1 MPPDGPPASVVTCA
15 SPDSR
20 RAWLFRGLALVAPVV
35 AVLGIEWA
43 LRWSGHHRPTA
54 FWLDSGDGMLRANP
68 AFGAAYVGET
78 QARMPRPLKIR
89 QQKES
94 GTLRVLVLG
103 ESAALGDPEPG
114 FGMPRFLQAQLETR
128 YPGRKIEVLNAAITA
143 LNSHALR
150 RIASDSIRLGAD
162 VWVVYPGNNEVH
174 GPFGPASNPLGKAP
188 SLAVVRTGLL
198 LRSTALGQ
206 WIFRIQEGQGDGLS
220 LAPRWAGLET
230 FSKSP
235 IAADDPRLEVVRE
248 SYRRNLTD
256 LVRFGVESGAQV
268 LLGTMAVNLP
278 DCPPF
283 GSLPLEGSPQ
293 ILSQWKDLADRG
305 RAQDAAGDWSGAVE
319 SWSQAVALAPRHA
332 ESRFQLGLAR
342 LNAGDGTRG
351 TSDLEAA
358 RDLDTLRFRADSRIV
373 AITREVAAA
382 AASPRVLLVD
392 AAAELKGEDPQR
404 PPGADLFFEHVH
416 LRPEGNDR
424 LARLFAKALV
434 MGLAEGTPSSASSA
448 TWATETACRTRLGW
462 NSHAGVRLWTQVR
475 ALCQKPPFSFQSHKE
490 ARDRFLDDRLAE
502 ANMEARRAGLA
513 ASIQALE
520 SAVTRHPT
528 DWHLAEQSAR
538 LLRQGRRWTNA
549 IEAWKRVVQ
558 EAPDHVVAW
567 HFLGEA
573 QAQTGDRRAA
583 VESQSRALALRPDF
597 VEAALALGQL
607 YGELGRFQESISVF
621 DQSLKRD
628 PRNLEALINK
638 ALTLEAMGR
647 RAESVPLLSLAMTEH
662 PQSTLPCVRLGELLS
677 ARKEYAGAVAAFEE
691 AARRE
696 PANLGVLQRLAGEL
710 GRADRPA
717 QAEAVLRRAVQADLQ
732 NASVRI
738 DLGVA
743 LARQTRFAD
752 AIVEF
757 EAALRV
763 QPDNASARTYLERAR
778 AMLSAVPQ
786 STPQRKR

>member
-1 MPPDGPPASVVTCA
+1 
-15 SPDSR
+15 
-20 RAWLFRGLALVAPVV
+20 
-35 AVLGIEWA
+35 
-43 LRWSGHHRPTA
+43 
-54 FWLDSGDGMLRANP
+54 
-68 AFGAAYVGET
+68 
-78 QARMPRPLKIR
+78 
-89 QQKES
+89 
-94 GTLRVLVLG
+94 
-103 ESAALGDPEPG
+103 
-114 FGMPRFLQAQLETR
+114 
-128 YPGRKIEVLNAAITA
+128 
-143 LNSHALR
+143 
-150 RIASDSIRLGAD
+150 
-162 VWVVYPGNNEVH
+162 
-174 GPFGPASNPLGKAP
+174 
-188 SLAVVRTGLL
+188 
-198 LRSTALGQ
+198 
-206 WIFRIQEGQGDGLS
+206 
-220 LAPRWAGLET
+220 
-230 FSKSP
+230 
-235 IAADDPRLEVVRE
+235 
-248 SYRRNLTD
+248 
-256 LVRFGVESGAQV
+256 
-268 LLGTMAVNLP
+268 MAVNLP

-283 GSLPLEGSPQ
+283 GSLPLDGSPQ
-293 ILSQWKDLADRG
+293 ILAQWKDLADRG

-319 SWSQAVALAPRHA
+319 SWTQAVALAPRHA

-342 LNAGDGTRG
+342 LNAGDAARG

-358 RDLDTLRFRADSRIV
+358 RDWDTLRFRADSRIV

-392 AAAELKGEDPQR
+392 AAAELQGEDPQR

-434 MGLAEGTPSSASSA
+434 TCLPEGASSSASSA
-448 TWATETACRTRLGW
+448 TWATEAACRTRLGW
-462 NSHAGVRLWTQVR
+462 NPHAEVRLWTQIR

-502 ANMEARRAGLA
+502 ANAGARKAGLGG
-513 ASIQALE
+513 SIQALE
-520 SAVTRHPT
+520 AVLTQHSM

-549 IEAWKRVVQ
+549 VEAWKRVVQ
-558 EAPDHVVAW
+558 GAPDHVVAW

-573 QAQTGDRRAA
+573 QAQTGERGAA

-597 VEAALALGQL
+597 VEAALALAQL
-607 YGELGRFQESISVF
+607 YGELGRFPESISVF

-757 EAALRV
+757 EAALRA

-778 AMLSAVPQ
+778 AMLSAAPQ
-786 STPQRKR
+786 STSQRRR

>member
-1 MPPDGPPASVVTCA
+1 MPSDGSPASVETRA
-15 SPDSR
+15 APDSR
-20 RAWLFRGLALVAPVV
+20 RLWIFRGLAVLAPVLALV
-35 AVLGIEWA
+35 GAELTLRALG
-43 LRWSGHHRPTA
+43 HYRPTA
-54 FWLDSGDGMLRANP
+54 FWLEAGEGMLRANP
-68 AFGAAYVGET
+68 AFGAPYVGET
-78 QARMPRPLKIR
+78 LARMPRPLKIR
-89 QQKES
+89 EKKET

-114 FGMPRFLQAQLETR
+114 FGMPRFLQAQLESR
-128 YPGRKIEVLNAAITA
+128 FPGRKVEVLNAAITA

-150 RIASDSIRLGAD
+150 RIAADSARLGAD

-188 SLAVVRTGLL
+188 SLAVVRAGLL

-206 WIFRIQEGQGDGLS
+206 WIFRIQEGQGDGMS

-230 FSKSP
+230 FSKNH
-235 IAADDPRLEVVRE
+235 IAADDPRLEAVRE
-248 SYRRNLTD
+248 AYRRNLTD

-283 GSLPLEGSPQ
+283 GSVPIEGSGALLNDWKA
-293 ILSQWKDLADRG
+293 LSDHARS
-305 RAQDAAGDWSGAVE
+305 QDAAGDWAGAVE
-319 SWSQAVALAPRHA
+319 NWSKAVALVPRHA

-342 LNAGDGTRG
+342 LNAGDMARG
-351 TSDLEAA
+351 TTDLEAA

-382 AASPRVLLVD
+382 AASTQVLLVD
-392 AAAELKGEDPQR
+392 AAAQLKGEDPQR

-424 LARLFAKALV
+424 LARLFTQALV
-434 MGLAEGTPSSASSA
+434 GRLPEPGAAKPPVVAAEAL
-448 TWATETACRTRLGW
+448 CRTRLGW
-462 NSHAGVRLWTQVR
+462 NPHAEVRLWTQIR
-475 ALCQKPPFSFQSHKE
+475 SLCQKPPFSLQSHRE

-502 ANMEARRAGLA
+502 ANGGARKVGLG
-513 ASIQALE
+513 ASIQGVE
-520 SAVTRHPT
+520 AVLTKHPN
-528 DWHLAEQSAR
+528 DWQLAEQSAR

-549 IEAWKRVVQ
+549 VEAWNRVV
-558 EAPDHVVAW
+558 EGAPDHVVAW

-573 QAQTGDRRAA
+573 QAQVGARSAA

-607 YGELGRFQESISVF
+607 YGELGRFPESIAVF

-628 PRNLEALINK
+628 PKNLEALINK
-638 ALTLEAMGR
+638 AVTLEAMGR
-647 RAESVPLLSLAMTEH
+647 RNESVPLLSRAMTEH
-662 PQSTLPCVRLGELLS
+662 SQSTLPCVRLGELLS
-677 ARKEYAGAVAAFEE
+677 SRKEYPAAVAAFEE
-691 AARRE
+691 AVRRE
-696 PANLGVLQRLAGEL
+696 PSNLVILQRLAGEL
-710 GRADRPA
+710 GRADRPT
-717 QAEAVLRRAVQADLQ
+717 QAEAVLRRAVQLDPL
-732 NASVRI
+732 NASVRT

-757 EAALRV
+757 EAVLRA
-763 QPDNASARTYLERAR
+763 QPGNASARTYLERAR
-778 AMLSAVPQ
+778 SMLSTAPQ
-786 STPQRKR
+786 TSNTRKR

>member
-35 AVLGIEWA
+35 ALLGIEWA

-54 FWLDSGDGMLRANP
+54 FWLEAGDGMLRANP

-89 QQKES
+89 EQKEP

-198 LRSTALGQ
+198 LRSTAIGQ

-235 IAADDPRLEVVRE
+235 ISADDPRLEIVRE
-248 SYRRNLTD
+248 SYRRNLAD

-283 GSLPLEGSPQ
+283 GSLPLDGSPQ
-293 ILSQWKDLADRG
+293 ILAQWKDLADRG

-319 SWSQAVALAPRHA
+319 SWTQAVALAPRHA

-342 LNAGDGTRG
+342 LNAGDAARG

-358 RDLDTLRFRADSRIV
+358 RDWDTLRFRADSRIV

-392 AAAELKGEDPQR
+392 AAAELQGEDPQR

-434 MGLAEGTPSSASSA
+434 TCLPEGASSSASSA
-448 TWATETACRTRLGW
+448 TWATEAACRTRLGW
-462 NSHAGVRLWTQVR
+462 NPHAEVRLWTQIR

-502 ANMEARRAGLA
+502 ANAGARKAGLGG
-513 ASIQALE
+513 SIQALE
-520 SAVTRHPT
+520 AVLTQHSM

-549 IEAWKRVVQ
+549 VEAWKRVVQ
-558 EAPDHVVAW
+558 GAPDHVVAW

-573 QAQTGDRRAA
+573 QAQTGERGAA

-597 VEAALALGQL
+597 VEAALALAQL
-607 YGELGRFQESISVF
+607 YGELGRFPESISVF

-743 LARQTRFAD
+743 LA
-752 AIVEF
+752 
-757 EAALRV
+757 
-763 QPDNASARTYLERAR
+763 
-778 AMLSAVPQ
+778 
-786 STPQRKR
+786 